1 MRDDGSYRPCGTL
14 LCLWNVQTI
23 EIVQDQQNRNF
34 WLLNRYKLLSPS
46 TNELRR
52 IAHCQQSN
60 WKKNKFGKIIKMLRE
75 EGGLFLKILW
85 SSSFEVSD
93 AETNL
98 STVDNFSFP
107 KNQFLSH
114 CQSPILQILFTTS
127 LDRHQKQG
135 DRNSWFLKWI
145 SVNLKCFFLLCQK
158 QHSTI
163 YRLILQYKAQYINTY
178 LGIGTSTNVIR

>member
-1 MRDDGSYRPCGTL
+1 MWYVVVCMKCPNNRDSSRSTKSEFFDYWTDTSFY
-14 LCLWNVQTI
+14 
-23 EIVQDQQNRNF
+23 
-34 WLLNRYKLLSPS
+34 PS

-60 WKKNKFGKIIKMLRE
+60 WKKKFGKIIKMLRE

-145 SVNLKCFFLLCQK
+145 SVNLKCFFFFYAKNNIQL
-158 QHSTI
+158 STVWSYNI
-163 YRLILQYKAQYINTY
+163 KLS
-178 LGIGTSTNVIR
+178 TSPPT

>member
-1 MRDDGSYRPCGTL
+1 MWYVVVCMKCPNNRDSSRSTKSEFFDYWTDTSFY
-14 LCLWNVQTI
+14 
-23 EIVQDQQNRNF
+23 
-34 WLLNRYKLLSPS
+34 PS

-145 SVNLKCFFLLCQK
+145 SVNLKCFFFFYAKNNIQL
-158 QHSTI
+158 STVWSYNI
-163 YRLILQYKAQYINTY
+163 KLS
-178 LGIGTSTNVIR
+178 TSTPT

>member
-1 MRDDGSYRPCGTL
+1 MKCPNNRDSSRSTKSEFFDYWTDTSFY
-14 LCLWNVQTI
+14 
-23 EIVQDQQNRNF
+23 
-34 WLLNRYKLLSPS
+34 PS

-145 SVNLKCFFLLCQK
+145 SVNLKCFFFFYAKNNIQL
-158 QHSTI
+158 STVWSYNI
-163 YRLILQYKAQYINTY
+163 KLS
-178 LGIGTSTNVIR
+178 TSTPT

>member
-1 MRDDGSYRPCGTL
+1 MWYVVVCMKCPNNRDSSRSTKSEFFDYWTDTSFY
-14 LCLWNVQTI
+14 
-23 EIVQDQQNRNF
+23 
-34 WLLNRYKLLSPS
+34 PS

-60 WKKNKFGKIIKMLRE
+60 WKKKFGKIIKMLRE

-145 SVNLKCFFLLCQK
+145 SVNLKCFFFFYAKNNIQL
-158 QHSTI
+158 STVWSYNI
-163 YRLILQYKAQYINTY
+163 KLS
-178 LGIGTSTNVIR
+178 TSTPT